1 MLKKETVLI
10 FPHHLFEKHPA
21 VNKTR
26 EICFVEDP
34 LFFSDK
40 KYPTS
45 FHKQKIAFHRAS
57 MKQFC
62 SHLEKQ
68 GYKTHYIDAHEIKT
82 PSDYLGVL
90 KKLDAAHFHIAEC
103 DDFLLEKRLQQML
116 AKLKIPLTI
125 HKSPQFLTPIATCKE
140 LFKDKSHY
148 FFHTFYI
155 EQRKRLNILVD
166 DKLKPVGGKWSYD
179 TENRKKAPKG
189 LSFPASCKVRHTSDI
204 KEALSYT
211 ERHFPDNLGNLE
223 SFNYPTTHSGA
234 KICLRHFL
242 ENKLRFFG
250 DYEDAILKDEPILFH
265 SVLSPLL
272 NSGLITPEEVIN
284 ETLDYAED
292 GKIPL
297 NALEGFL
304 RQVIGWREYIRGIY
318 HTIGLKQRNSNFFHH
333 KRKMPLSFY
342 TGTTGI
348 VPVDHCIQSV
358 LKGAYCHHIERL
370 MVLGN
375 FFLLCEIDPDEV
387 YKWFMELFI
396 DSYDWVMVPNVYGMS
411 QYADGGLMTTKPY
424 ISGSNY
430 ILKMSNYS
438 KGPWTVIW
446 DSLFWRFMNKH
457 SKFFEKQPRLHMLCE
472 MAKKKGS
479 DKELMKQG
487 EQFLK
492 DLS

>member
-1 MLKKETVLI
+1 MKETVLI

-21 VNKTR
+21 LNKTR
-26 EICFVEDP
+26 VICFVEDP

-45 FHKQKIAFHRAS
+45 LHKQKIAFHRAS
-57 MKQFC
+57 MKQFS

-68 GYKTHYIDAHEIKT
+68 GYKTEYIDANEIKN
-82 PSDYLGVL
+82 PSDYLASL
-90 KKLDAAHFHIAEC
+90 KKLHAAHIHVAEC
-103 DDFLLEKRLQQML
+103 DDFLLEKRLLKML
-116 AKLKIPLTI
+116 AKLKIPLTT
-125 HKSPQFLTPIATCKE
+125 HPSPLFLTPTSTCQE
-140 LFKDKSHY
+140 LFKGKSHY

-155 EQRKRLNILVD
+155 EQRKRLNVLVD
-166 DKLKPVGGKWSYD
+166 DKLKPVGGKWSFD

-189 LSFPASCKVRHTSDI
+189 LSFPPATKAPHTSAV
-204 KEALSYT
+204 KEAMSYAQM
-211 ERHFPDNLGNLE
+211 HFPDNIGTLE
-223 SFNYPTTHSGA
+223 GFNYATTHLQA
-234 KICLRHFL
+234 KACLRHFL

-250 DYEDAILKDEPILFH
+250 DYEDAMLTQEPILFH

-272 NSGLITPEEVIN
+272 NSGLITPEEVIK
-284 ETLDYAED
+284 ETLDY
-292 GKIPL
+292 GKHHRIPL
-297 NALEGFL
+297 NALEGFI

-318 HTIGLKQRNSNFFHH
+318 HTIGIKQRNSNFFNH
-333 KRKMPLSFY
+333 KRKMPSSFY

-348 VPVDHCIQSV
+348 IPVDHCIQNA
-358 LKGAYCHHIERL
+358 LKSAYCHHIERL

-387 YKWFMELFI
+387 YRWFMELFI

-430 ILKMSNYS
+430 ILKMSNYP
-438 KGPWTVIW
+438 KGPWTEIW
-446 DSLFWRFMNKH
+446 DSLFWRFMHKH
-457 SKFFEKQPRLHMLCE
+457 SKFFAGQPRLHMLCE
-472 MAKKKGS
+472 MAKKKAL
-479 DKELMKQG
+479 DKELMKKG

-492 DLS
+492 DLHE